1 MLRHLTHNPYSCHL
15 PSSLI
20 SLLKVSISIW
30 NHVAKSPSRYLPARA
45 VLINPSSQTIL
56 VCWSANTETLTIIHF
71 CRYTYAGEKI
81 GKDSTYSLECCA
93 FPLQFSAVDRCG
105 GFRLC
110 LRTVNEDWHGMSS
123 LAFTEQSNKFE
134 DREGDS
140 MLNLRE
146 TSWKDTTY
154 RIYKKPG
161 GLQVLCCGTRCVALW
176 MHSFR
181 SHADILSS
189 SQINYSPCTAPY
201 PLLPH
206 FFVGYE

>member
-1 MLRHLTHNPYSCHL
+1 
-15 PSSLI
+15 
-20 SLLKVSISIW
+20 
-30 NHVAKSPSRYLPARA
+30 
-45 VLINPSSQTIL
+45 
-56 VCWSANTETLTIIHF
+56 
-71 CRYTYAGEKI
+71 
-81 GKDSTYSLECCA
+81 
-93 FPLQFSAVDRCG
+93 
-105 GFRLC
+105 
-110 LRTVNEDWHGMSS
+110 MSS

-189 SQINYSPCTAPY
+189 SQINYSPCAAPY